1 MKTNTLMLTL
11 LAAIALPATAQE
23 VKDLA
28 PVPIS
33 GYAATQEITVKEL
46 ADYTG
51 LSERNVAMVVGART
65 PYAEYRTSFDRVE
78 RQFKRALGEER
89 YNDLMAGRRI
99 QLDDQQASSLASG
112 GTTRQTRSI
121 DKP

>member
-65 PYAEYRTSFDRVE
+65 PYAEYRTSFNRVE

-99 QLDDQQASSLASG
+99 QLDDQQASSLASV

>member
-1 MKTNTLMLTL
+1 M
-11 LAAIALPATAQE
+11 
-23 VKDLA
+23 
-28 PVPIS
+28 
-33 GYAATQEITVKEL
+33 KEL

-51 LSERNVAMVVGART
+51 LSERKVAMVVGART
-65 PYAEYRTSFDRVE
+65 PYAEYRTSFNRVE

-99 QLDDQQASSLASG
+99 QLDDQQASSLASV

>member
-65 PYAEYRTSFDRVE
+65 PYAEYRTSFNRVE

-99 QLDDQQASSLASG
+99 QLDDQQASSLASV
-112 GTTRQTRSI
+112 GTTHQTRSI

>member
-28 PVPIS
+28 PIPIS
-33 GYAATQEITVKEL
+33 GHAATQEITVKEL

-99 QLDDQQASSLASG
+99 QLDDQQASSLASV

>member
-28 PVPIS
+28 PIPIS
-33 GYAATQEITVKEL
+33 GHAATQEITVKEL

-65 PYAEYRTSFDRVE
+65 PYAEYRTSFNRVE

-99 QLDDQQASSLASG
+99 QLDDQQASSLASV

>member
-1 MKTNTLMLTL
+1 MKTNTIMLTL

-65 PYAEYRTSFDRVE
+65 PYAEYRTSFNRVE
-78 RQFKRALGEER
+78 RQFKRALGEDR

-99 QLDDQQASSLASG
+99 QLDDQQASSLASV

>member
-99 QLDDQQASSLASG
+99 QLDDQQASSLASV
-112 GTTRQTRSI
+112 GTTHQTRSI

>member
-28 PVPIS
+28 PIPIS
-33 GYAATQEITVKEL
+33 GHAATQEITVKEL

-89 YNDLMAGRRI
+89 YNDLMAGRKIELYNQRA
-99 QLDDQQASSLASG
+99 ASVASVD
-112 GTTRQTRSI
+112 TKAEANRATA
-121 DKP
+121 P

>member
-28 PVPIS
+28 PIPIS
-33 GYAATQEITVKEL
+33 GHAATQEITVKEL

-65 PYAEYRTSFDRVE
+65 PYAEYRTSFNRVE

-99 QLDDQQASSLASG
+99 QLDDQQASSLASV
-112 GTTRQTRSI
+112 GTTHQTRSI

>member
-99 QLDDQQASSLASG
+99 QLDDQQASSLASV

>member
-51 LSERNVAMVVGART
+51 LSERKVAMVVGART
-65 PYAEYRTSFDRVE
+65 PYAEYRTSFNRVE

-99 QLDDQQASSLASG
+99 QLDDQQASSLASV

>member
-33 GYAATQEITVKEL
+33 GHAAIQEITVKEL

-51 LSERNVAMVVGART
+51 LSERKVAMVVGART
-65 PYAEYRTSFDRVE
+65 PYAEYRTSFNRVE

-99 QLDDQQASSLASG
+99 QLDDQQASSLASV